1 MFLLG
6 DYAAA
11 LAPSALVVGLA
22 LIVLPFCRR
31 GEPLVRAALLGAA
44 FLLSIRYMAWRFAE
58 TVLPLGFTI
67 DAVAGWSFALLEAG
81 TLASSSLAF
90 LFLSRTRDRGPEA
103 DRHAAWWRPGPAP
116 AVDILIATYNEEE
129 AILERTIVGALAVR
143 HPNTRV

>member
-44 FLLSIRYMAWRFAE
+44 FLLSIRYMVWRLAE
-58 TVLPLGFTI
+58 TVPELDLTV

-81 TLASSSLAF
+81 TVASSSLAF
-90 LFLSRTRDRGPEA
+90 LFLFLSRTRAGT
-103 DRHAAWWRPGPAP
+103 AAPKRTGTPLGGAP
-116 AVDILIATYNEEE
+116 
-129 AILERTIVGALAVR
+129 VR
-143 HPNTRV
+143 RLPSTS